1 MTASSG
7 SRPVVAASAPTHTG
21 AHIVW
26 IRVGDLRVHDHPG
39 LHAALLPPSVPIV
52 PLFVFDPEEAANTTP
67 AFQRLVHE
75 AVRELRVA
83 LRDRGADLVVR
94 SDHPRRTSSA
104 SRKRPGR
111 PRVVQARARVVQ
123 AVDASSGAAAARAAG
138 VESIHEWSAPL
149 RECADAVRATE
160 EAYLTTEARN
170 ERGARVAPWA
180 TEE

>member
-39 LHAALLPPSVPIV
+39 LHAASLLPPSVPIV

-94 SDHPRRTSSA
+94 VGSPATHIERIAKET
-104 SRKRPGR
+104 G
-111 PRVVQARARVVQ
+111 
-123 AVDASSGAAAARAAG
+123 ASSLSCRRELEWSRMSTHRAALAAARGAG

-160 EAYLTTEARN
+160 EA
-170 ERGARVAPWA
+170 
-180 TEE
+180 